1 MGKKPKTEL
10 HDAIIIDGGGTT
22 WLTEPTPY
30 NYLKAAKLSGLKGR
44 ERDAAVAAAITRGDI
59 MPYELPNVS
68 EALEMLS
75 KKYGVFLFSDA
86 TDELTRLFLYP
97 LRARKYFPD
106 ERVIW
111 NNSAPRGNGKRNPD
125 NWKSATEHMR
135 RHGYEAKA
143 FVEDDLG
150 AALAALTAADMT
162 AYLIIP
168 GRMLEQKS
176 VYIGRSISYC
186 VAGSL
191 LDAARDIL
199 THNF

>member
-1 MGKKPKTEL
+1 
-10 HDAIIIDGGGTT
+10 
-22 WLTEPTPY
+22 
-30 NYLKAAKLSGLKGR
+30 
-44 ERDAAVAAAITRGDI
+44 
-59 MPYELPNVS
+59 
-68 EALEMLS
+68 
-75 KKYGVFLFSDA
+75 
-86 TDELTRLFLYP
+86 
-97 LRARKYFPD
+97 
-106 ERVIW
+106 
-111 NNSAPRGNGKRNPD
+111 
-125 NWKSATEHMR
+125 MR